1 MADALFNDPL
11 VDEVHE
17 TRERLLAECGGD
29 LDRLMDRLQSREQE
43 DCSRIVRDPR
53 ELKPSAGNRS

>member
-1 MADALFNDPL
+1 MPKPLFNDPL

-43 DCSRIVRDPR
+43 DGSRVVRDVR
-53 ELKPSAGNRS
+53 EFRPLTGNRS